1 MDMSTEQVMEYLSSR
16 KKGEQNT
23 SETEVNKS
31 EESKTASVETT
42 PKTEEAETS
51 SSSEKEHKDGVTGA
65 EEQPAGK
72 GSDDSK
78 DQKPA
83 ESDQKTEKV
92 EQKSPT
98 KQDPQKKDQKPSHRE
113 QRDYAFIKLQEKHK
127 KQIEKLTK
135 RIEELEAQSKREEGL
150 RAEHFKKSDGTPD
163 HDSYL
168 DWREDKRDRDLE
180 LKNLKAESQAEQEQY
195 AIERDAAAAR
205 ASFKT
210 EQEAEDYFRMQE
222 QNAAEFVGDLDK
234 FDPNRVALNYI
245 FSLNNYP
252 VVLKKLMDKSDFSY
266 LKRVFR
272 STDPAEIKHNIA
284 RVSDEILDEYYS
296 FNGHSAQRVPD
307 PVQRTEQPRPQV
319 STPTEPSERDHSPKK
334 SPIPITG
341 RQTTTAQSSAPV
353 VKDRRYWNEVLHQ
366 LNGR

>member
-31 EESKTASVETT
+31 EESKTASVEET

-135 RIEELEAQSKREEGL
+135 RIEELEAQNKKEEGL

-180 LKNLKAESQAEQEQY
+180 LKNLKAESQAELLQY
-195 AIERDAAAAR
+195 AAERDTAAAR

-210 EQEAEDYFRMQE
+210 EQEAEDYFRMSD
-222 QNAAEFVGDLDK
+222 EFGEEFFNDFLKK
-234 FDPNRVALNYI
+234 FDPDGVAKSYI

-266 LKRVFR
+266 LRRIFK
-272 STDPAEIKHNIA
+272 STDPDTIKHNIA
-284 RVSDEILDEYYS
+284 RVSDEILDDYYADRY
-296 FNGHSAQRVPD
+296 HTQQRVPD

-319 STPTEPSERDHSPKK
+319 STPTEPKK

-353 VKDRRYWNEVLHQ
+353 VKDRRYWNELLHQ
-366 LNGR
+366 LNSR

>member
-1 MDMSTEQVMEYLSSR
+1 MDMSTEQVMEYLS
-16 KKGEQNT
+16 KKRGEQNT
-23 SETEVNKS
+23 SENEVKES
-31 EESKTASVETT
+31 EESKTASVEET
-42 PKTEEAETS
+42 PKTEETKTS
-51 SSSEKEHKDGVTGA
+51 SPSEKEHKDGVTGA

-98 KQDPQKKDQKPSHRE
+98 KQDPQKKDPKPSHKE

-135 RIEELEAQSKREEGL
+135 RIEELEAQNKKEEGL

-168 DWREDKRDRDLE
+168 DWREDKRDRDQE
-180 LKNLKAESQAEQEQY
+180 LKNLKAESQAELEQY

-210 EQEAEDYFRMQE
+210 EEEAEDYFKMQE

-284 RVSDEILDEYYS
+284 RVSDEILDEYFAS
-296 FNGHSAQRVPD
+296 RVQN
-307 PVQRTEQPRPQV
+307 PVPRTEVTSFTEQ
-319 STPTEPSERDHSPKK
+319 TPTEPRK
-334 SPIPITG
+334 STIPITG

>member
-98 KQDPQKKDQKPSHRE
+98 EQDPQKKDQKPSHKE

-127 KQIEKLTK
+127 KQIEKLMK
-135 RIEELEAQSKREEGL
+135 RIEELEAQNKKEEGL

-195 AIERDAAAAR
+195 AIVRDAAAAR

-252 VVLKKLMDKSDFSY
+252 VVLKKLMDKSDFSC

-272 STDPAEIKHNIA
+272 STDPDEIKHNIA
-284 RVSDEILDEYYS
+284 RVSDEILDDYYRYQPS
-296 FNGHSAQRVPD
+296 PQRVPD
-307 PVQRTEQPRPQV
+307 PVQRTEQ
-319 STPTEPSERDHSPKK
+319 TPTEPKK

>member
-1 MDMSTEQVMEYLSSR
+1 MDMSTEQVMEYLSKR
-16 KKGEQNT
+16 KEEHNT
-23 SETEVNKS
+23 SEKEVNKS
-31 EESKTASVETT
+31 EESKTASVEET

-78 DQKPA
+78 YQKPA

-92 EQKSPT
+92 EPKSPT
-98 KQDPQKKDQKPSHRE
+98 KQDPQKKDPKPSHKE

-135 RIEELEAQSKREEGL
+135 RIEELEAQNKKEEGL

-284 RVSDEILDEYYS
+284 RVSDEILDDYYRVS
-296 FNGHSAQRVPD
+296 PQRVPD
-307 PVQRTEQPRPQV
+307 PVPRTEQQRQTV
-319 STPTEPSERDHSPKK
+319 STPTEPKK
-334 SPIPITG
+334 SIPITG

>member
-23 SETEVNKS
+23 SETEVNTS

-98 KQDPQKKDQKPSHRE
+98 KQDPQKKDPKPSHRE

-135 RIEELEAQSKREEGL
+135 RIEELEAQNKKEEGL

-180 LKNLKAESQAEQEQY
+180 LKSLKAESQAELLQY
-195 AIERDAAAAR
+195 AAERDTAAAR

-210 EQEAEDYFRMQE
+210 EQEAEDYFRMSD
-222 QNAAEFVGDLDK
+222 EFGDEFFNKFLK
-234 FDPNRVALNYI
+234 EFDPNGVAKNYI

-266 LKRVFR
+266 LRRVFK
-272 STDPAEIKHNIA
+272 STDPDTIKHNIA
-284 RVSDEILDEYYS
+284 RVSDEILDDYYADRYHTPS
-296 FNGHSAQRVPD
+296 RVPD
-307 PVQRTEQPRPQV
+307 PVPRTEQ
-319 STPTEPSERDHSPKK
+319 TPTEPKK

>member
-1 MDMSTEQVMEYLSSR
+1 MDMSTEQVMEYLS
-16 KKGEQNT
+16 KKRGEQNT
-23 SETEVNKS
+23 SENEVKES
-31 EESKTASVETT
+31 EESKTASVEET
-42 PKTEEAETS
+42 PKTEETETS

-65 EEQPAGK
+65 EEQPAGN

-98 KQDPQKKDQKPSHRE
+98 RQDQQKKDPNEWKNSKPSHRE

-135 RIEELEAQSKREEGL
+135 RIEELEAQNKKEEGL

-168 DWREDKRDRDLE
+168 DWREDKRDRDQE
-180 LKNLKAESQAEQEQY
+180 LKNLKAESQAELEQY

-210 EQEAEDYFRMQE
+210 EEEAEDYFKMQE

-284 RVSDEILDEYYS
+284 RVSDEILDDYYADRYHTPS
-296 FNGHSAQRVPD
+296 RVPD
-307 PVQRTEQPRPQV
+307 PVPRTEQ
-319 STPTEPSERDHSPKK
+319 TPTEQKK
-334 SPIPITG
+334 SIPITG

>member
-1 MDMSTEQVMEYLSSR
+1 MDMSTEQVMEYLSKR
-16 KKGEQNT
+16 KEEHNT
-23 SETEVNKS
+23 SETEVNTS

-98 KQDPQKKDQKPSHRE
+98 KQDPQKKDPKPSHRE

-135 RIEELEAQSKREEGL
+135 RIEELEAQNKKEEGL

-272 STDPAEIKHNIA
+272 STDPDEIKHNIA
-284 RVSDEILDEYYS
+284 RVSDEILDDYYRYQAS
-296 FNGHSAQRVPD
+296 PQRVPD
-307 PVQRTEQPRPQV
+307 PVQRTEQ
-319 STPTEPSERDHSPKK
+319 TPTEPKK

>member
-1 MDMSTEQVMEYLSSR
+1 MDMSTEQVMEYLSKR
-16 KKGEQNT
+16 KEEHNA
-23 SETEVNKS
+23 SEKEVNKS
-31 EESKTASVETT
+31 EESKTASVEET

-92 EQKSPT
+92 EQKSST
-98 KQDPQKKDQKPSHRE
+98 NSTKESNGKQDPQKKDPKPSHKE

-135 RIEELEAQSKREEGL
+135 RIEELEAQNKKEEGL

-180 LKNLKAESQAEQEQY
+180 LKNLKAESQAELEQY
-195 AIERDAAAAR
+195 AVERDAAAAR

-210 EQEAEDYFRMQE
+210 EEEAEDYFRMQE

-284 RVSDEILDEYYS
+284 RVSDEILDDYYADRYHTPS
-296 FNGHSAQRVPD
+296 RVPD
-307 PVQRTEQPRPQV
+307 PVPRTEQ
-319 STPTEPSERDHSPKK
+319 TPTEQKK
-334 SPIPITG
+334 SIPITG

-353 VKDRRYWNEVLHQ
+353 VKDRRYWNEY
-366 LNGR
+366 LNELNHR

>member
-1 MDMSTEQVMEYLSSR
+1 MDMSTEQVMEYLSKR
-16 KKGEQNT
+16 KEEQNT
-23 SETEVNKS
+23 SEKEVNKS
-31 EESKTASVETT
+31 EESKTASVEET

-98 KQDPQKKDQKPSHRE
+98 KQDPQKKDPKPSHKE

-135 RIEELEAQSKREEGL
+135 RIEELEAQNKKEEGL

-180 LKNLKAESQAEQEQY
+180 LKSLKAESQAEQEQY

-272 STDPAEIKHNIA
+272 STDPDEIKHNIA
-284 RVSDEILDEYYS
+284 RVSDEILDDYYADRY
-296 FNGHSAQRVPD
+296 HTQQRVPD
-307 PVQRTEQPRPQV
+307 PVQRTEQ
-319 STPTEPSERDHSPKK
+319 TPTEPKK
-334 SPIPITG
+334 SIPITG

>member
-1 MDMSTEQVMEYLSSR
+1 MDMSTKQVMEYLSKR
-16 KKGEQNT
+16 KEEHNT
-23 SETEVNKS
+23 SEKEVNKS
-31 EESKTASVETT
+31 EESKTASVDET

-51 SSSEKEHKDGVTGA
+51 SSSENEHKDGVTGA

-98 KQDPQKKDQKPSHRE
+98 KQDPQKKDQKPSHKE

-135 RIEELEAQSKREEGL
+135 RIEELEAQNKKEEGL

-284 RVSDEILDEYYS
+284 RVSDEILDDYYRYQEPP
-296 FNGHSAQRVPD
+296 QRVPD
-307 PVQRTEQPRPQV
+307 PVQRTE
-319 STPTEPSERDHSPKK
+319 TPTEPKK
-334 SPIPITG
+334 SIPITG

-366 LNGR
+366 LNHR